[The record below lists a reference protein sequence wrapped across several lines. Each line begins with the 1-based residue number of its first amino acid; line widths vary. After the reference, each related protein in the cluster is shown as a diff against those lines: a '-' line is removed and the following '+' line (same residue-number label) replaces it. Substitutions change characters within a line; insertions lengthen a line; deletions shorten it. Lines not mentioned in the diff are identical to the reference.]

1 MYYEWIESVL
11 AGNIIEE
18 EQIYKDQPL
27 QVITKTCTSWVYS
40 VCIILKY
47 VFSPLFSIS
56 IIFPTPSRGGG
67 GGGPTEKY
75 TPLLYIYCVSNLY
88 ILIMIWICGAVCE
101 KTDLD
106 LGPVLDPTNNL
117 KFLTFLEV

>member
-1 MYYEWIESVL
+1 MYNFKI
-11 AGNIIEE
+11 
-18 EQIYKDQPL
+18 
-27 QVITKTCTSWVYS
+27 C
-40 VCIILKY
+40 
-47 VFSPLFSIS
+47 
-56 IIFPTPSRGGG
+56 IFPPFFYFYHIPYPLPGWGGE
-67 GGGPTEKY
+67 GPTEKY